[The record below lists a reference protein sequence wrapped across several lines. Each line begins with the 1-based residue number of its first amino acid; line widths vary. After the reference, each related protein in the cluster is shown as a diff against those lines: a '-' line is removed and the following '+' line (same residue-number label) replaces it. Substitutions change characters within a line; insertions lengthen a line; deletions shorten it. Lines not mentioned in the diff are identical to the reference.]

1 MSHDYSIVHHVCI
14 DRGSRACIES
24 KMPSPASPGPTTLL
38 ASGRL
43 GRQIGENR
51 SDQPIF
57 VDSCGHLCCMHGE
70 RASTIMSWVTAER
83 ENAENALVRPSRC
96 SCENIDGLLS
106 AYSIAEEQWPKK
118 GGSLYK
124 LLGFLG
130 TEEANVNTRPQRYA
144 LTTHAGVQIWVQ
156 PAGTLVCKHGNT
168 KKTLIKVATKGD
180 ACKFRSSR
188 IIKCACA
195 LSIPRRVGSVFV
207 KQPLGVE
214 K

>member
-1 MSHDYSIVHHVCI
+1 
-14 DRGSRACIES
+14 
-24 KMPSPASPGPTTLL
+24 
-38 ASGRL
+38 
-43 GRQIGENR
+43 
-51 SDQPIF
+51 
-57 VDSCGHLCCMHGE
+57 MHGE

>member
-1 MSHDYSIVHHVCI
+1 
-14 DRGSRACIES
+14 
-24 KMPSPASPGPTTLL
+24 MPSPASPGPTTLL
-38 ASGRL
+38 VSGRL
-43 GRQIGENR
+43 GRQIGVNR

-57 VDSCGHLCCMHGE
+57 VDSYGHLCCMHGE
-70 RASTIMSWVTAER
+70 RASTIMSWVKAER
-83 ENAENALVRPSRC
+83 ENTENSRSRPSLC
-96 SCENIDGLLS
+96 TCENVDGLLS
-106 AYSIAEEQWPKK
+106 TYSIAEEQWPKK
-118 GGSLYK
+118 VDGSLFK
-124 LLGFLG
+124 LLGVLG

-168 KKTLIKVATKGD
+168 KKTLIKVATNGD

-195 LSIPRRVGSVFV
+195 LSIPRRVGSIFV
-207 KQPLGVE
+207 KQPGGVE